1 MQKQTIK
8 ISENKHCTENENRI
22 IDWPLTAA
30 ISGAVCLTA
39 TLIWGIAA
47 ALGL

>member
-1 MQKQTIK
+1 MQKQTVK
-8 ISENKHCTENENRI
+8 LARGRHCTENENRP

-30 ISGAVCLTA
+30 MTGAVCLAA

>member
-1 MQKQTIK
+1 MQKQI
-8 ISENKHCTENENRI
+8 IRIARDRHCTQNENRV

-30 ISGAVCLTA
+30 MTGALCLAA